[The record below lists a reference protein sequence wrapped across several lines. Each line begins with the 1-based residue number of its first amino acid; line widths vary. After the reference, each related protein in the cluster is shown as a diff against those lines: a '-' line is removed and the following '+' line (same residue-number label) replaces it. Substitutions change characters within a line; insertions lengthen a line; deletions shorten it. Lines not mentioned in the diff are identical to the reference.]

1 MPEQTYVDQLAG
13 ELAER
18 HPNLLSAEQDL
29 AILRGRLA
37 IVTRFIH
44 NPIHDRAAREALAR
58 DLQLP
63 APTQDRTST

>member
-1 MPEQTYVDQLAG
+1 MADAAYVDQLAG
-13 ELAER
+13 ELAKR
-18 HPNLLSAEQDL
+18 HPDLLSAEQDL

-63 APTQDRTST
+63 APEKR